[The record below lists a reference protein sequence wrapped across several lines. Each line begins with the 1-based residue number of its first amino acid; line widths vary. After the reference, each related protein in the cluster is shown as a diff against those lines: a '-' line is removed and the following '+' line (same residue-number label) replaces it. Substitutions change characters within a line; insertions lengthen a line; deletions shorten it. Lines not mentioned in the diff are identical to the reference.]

1 MQIMKRKLEG
11 SKSLLETKKVK
22 LDAVVP
28 LEGSV
33 SLLQLAVLNKALG
46 NYCIDISRGLAFPES
61 TCRYCMGKEE
71 VHKVTQEGMLEKLVA
86 QGEKLQEQDKY
97 KVYILMRE
105 LSKRGG
111 ISNILLDDNRD
122 RVAISFRDLGHLS
135 WFAIQILLFDSPAFS
150 MSCDLTSQT
159 LEVICKSDVASE
171 SCIQDDI
178 LREIIL
184 KYQKS
189 VVRLF
194 SSLY

>member
-1 MQIMKRKLEG
+1 MKRKLEG
-11 SKSLLETKKVK
+11 SESLLESKKVK
-22 LDAVVP
+22 LDIVVP

-61 TCRYCMGKEE
+61 ACQYCMGKEE
-71 VHKVTQEGMLEKLVA
+71 VHKDTQEGTLDKLVA
-86 QGEKLQEQDKY
+86 QGGKLQEQDKY
-97 KVYILMRE
+97 KVYVLMRE

-111 ISNILLDDNRD
+111 ISNISLDDNGD
-122 RVAISFRDLGHLS
+122 RVAINFQRLGHLS

-150 MSCDLTSQT
+150 TSCDLTSQT
-159 LEVICKSDVASE
+159 LEVICKSDVTSQ
-171 SCIQDDI
+171 SCTQDEI

-189 VVRLF
+189 VVRLI
-194 SSLY
+194 SCLY